1 MFTYKPCNAA
11 PHPEKQA
18 LRHME
23 MIRHDQL
30 WPSCHLQEIR
40 YDFVSNLFS
49 SYIMRKKKRDR
60 IGPVIRTSVSLP
72 DKSVTCCILRP
83 KLIRSDTCSGV
94 SLDWACD
101 CQKQHL
107 RWMCHWR
114 MQRHE
119 LLRRHAPLHG
129 QWVQELQSPP
139 WAPWSSSSTDMTN
152 HITVSWRWS
161 C

>member
-72 DKSVTCCILRP
+72 DKSVTCCTLRP

-94 SLDWACD
+94 SL
-101 CQKQHL
+101 
-107 RWMCHWR
+107 R
-114 MQRHE
+114 
-119 LLRRHAPLHG
+119 
-129 QWVQELQSPP
+129 LQSMWLSKTALTMNVSLKDAKT
-139 WAPWSSSSTDMTN
+139 WATPKTCSPSRTVGPRV
-152 HITVSWRWS
+152 TVSSLGSLVFLFDWHDKS
-161 C
+161 HHS